1 MSTDEPSAPDDAEIR
16 LTMPRGGDALT
27 RLQAEHPGWR
37 IFRSRKRDGR
47 AGDDWVASRR
57 DVRAG
62 IDPTVICRSAEEL
75 RQALREQARRAQGPV
90 LPDPA
95 ALDLPGWTVT
105 VEEGWLFAE
114 ARRSYSLYQW
124 MAGAQNQASARSV
137 EELHILCDAYDALT
151 EALIRAERTHRAWF
165 EATRSR
171 CGADRP
177 QPHTAR

>member
-1 MSTDEPSAPDDAEIR
+1 MSTEEPSAPAGAEIR
-16 LTMPRGGDALT
+16 PTASRSGDALA

-37 IFRSRKRDGR
+37 ISRSRKRDGR
-47 AGDDWVASRR
+47 VGDDWVASRR

-75 RQALREQARRAQGPV
+75 RQALREQARRAGGPV

-95 ALDLPGWTVT
+95 VLDLPGWTVT
-105 VEEGWLFAE
+105 VEDGRLVAE
-114 ARRSYSLYQW
+114 AHRSYSLYQW

-151 EALIRAERTHRAWF
+151 EALTRAEQAHRSWF
-165 EATRSR
+165 EVSR
-171 CGADRP
+171 NR
-177 QPHTAR
+177 